1 MRPVVS
7 LIAFL
12 GLALTAAA
20 ADRRPNFILFLT
32 DDQRADCLSAAG
44 HPLLKTPNI
53 DRLATEGV
61 YFKNAFVTT
70 SICCISRASYF
81 TGQLCR
87 HHGVGDFNTP
97 LAPNVLANSFPA
109 LLKKAGYR
117 TACFGKWGIGGPV
130 PKDVFD
136 AWDAWGGQGE
146 YFLTLGG
153 RRVHNSE
160 YLTWHALE
168 FLKTCK
174 SDQPFCL
181 IVLYKSPHDVQQPDS
196 RDAELF
202 KGDTIVPPKTAT
214 EEHFKRLP
222 EFMRVSMNRSRAVRD
237 FPTPEKYQQYVRNYL
252 RCIVSVDRS
261 VGEIM
266 KVLADR
272 RLADDT
278 MTAFGSDNGYF
289 LGERGLIHKWLMYE
303 ESIRVPLIVHD
314 PRLAKTGQKVE
325 QMVLNI
331 DVAPTFLDYAGV
343 RIPEGTDGRS
353 LRSLLEGKTDG
364 WRTDWFYEH
373 HYHAR
378 GSKEGAI
385 PRTEGVRTADWKYIT
400 YIDEPQPYEELYDLK
415 ADPQEETNLATDPK
429 HADKFQEMKALSAD
443 YVKNLPPPVLP
454 REKPRKK

>member
-1 MRPVVS
+1 MRPVLS

-32 DDQRADCLSAAG
+32 DDQRWDCLGVAG

-70 SICCISRASYF
+70 SICCVSRASYF

-97 LAPNVLANSFPA
+97 LPADVLASSFPA

-117 TACFGKWGIGGPV
+117 TACFGKWGIGGPP
-130 PKDVFD
+130 PKDLFD

-146 YFLTLGG
+146 NFLDLDGK
-153 RRVHNSE
+153 RVHNSE
-160 YLTWHALE
+160 YLTRRATD
-168 FLKTCK
+168 FINSCK
-174 SDQPFCL
+174 PDQPFCL
-181 IVLYKSPHDVQQPDS
+181 IVLYKSPHDVQAADL

-202 KGDTIVPPKTAT
+202 KDDKIIPPKTAT
-214 EEHFKRLP
+214 EEHFNRLP
-222 EFMRVSMNRSRAVRD
+222 EFMKVSMNRSRAVKA
-237 FPTPEKYQQYVRNYL
+237 FPTPEKYQEYVKGYL
-252 RCIVSVDRS
+252 RCVVSVDCS
-261 VGEIM
+261 VGEIR
-266 KVLADR
+266 KLIADR
-272 RLADDT
+272 KMADDT
-278 MTAFGSDNGYF
+278 LTVFASDNGYF

-303 ESIRVPLIVHD
+303 ESIRVPFIVHY
-314 PRLAKTGQKVE
+314 PRLAKTGRTLE
-325 QMVLNI
+325 AMVLNI

-343 RIPEGTDGRS
+343 ATPMGTDGRS
-353 LRSLLEGKTDG
+353 LRPLLEGTATD
-364 WRTDWFYEH
+364 WRKHWFYEH
-373 HYHAR
+373 HFHAR

-400 YIDEPQPYEELYDLK
+400 YIDEKEPFEELYDLK
-415 ADPQEETNLATDPK
+415 NDTHEETNLASDPK
-429 HADKFQEMKALSAD
+429 YAEKLTEMKALYGN
-443 YVKNLPPPVLP
+443 YVKKLPPAVLP
-454 REKPRKK
+454 REKKK